1 MSKYDAEIVSLQQ
14 SIAGQQEKIRRL
26 KELITKVERKGEQIG
41 TLPISQIDLPYDF
54 WQGKSDSVMREVLQ
68 RRLQFWNNQN
78 AVVNDL
84 VQELRAAMNKMQ
96 NQISDYQADISYY
109 TNLKQMEEEV
119 NV

>member
-14 SIAGQQEKIRRL
+14 SIAGQQEKIRRI
-26 KELITKVERKGEQIG
+26 KEIITKIERKGEQIG
-41 TLPISQIDLPYDF
+41 TLPIHKIDLPHDF
-54 WQGKSDSVMREVLQ
+54 WRGKSDIVMREVLQ
-68 RRLQFWNNQN
+68 RRFQFWNNQN

-84 VQELRAAMNKMQ
+84 VQEMRATMNKMQ
-96 NQISDYQADISYY
+96 NQITDYQADIGYY